1 MKLYRLHDVLRA
13 AALAWMVSA
22 CGTEPGSNGG
32 SADTSSADTGG
43 GTDTA
48 QADTANDDTTAED
61 TTAEDTTAEDTTAED
76 TTADDTTAEDTT
88 AADTAA
94 EDTAAEDTA
103 AEDTAAEDTT
113 AADATA
119 EDTTVADSASNDTTA
134 TDTASNDTATNDTA
148 SDGGSNPPSA
158 YPCVNPKPIM
168 VNGVDVGVDTC
179 DNGMVRRREVVACP
193 AFVPDPNSTC
203 SIGSGSTNGCQSD
216 NDCVGKGD
224 GPCLPGLGTPWC
236 FCQQTCKTDADCGTG
251 SVCLCG
257 PSYGT
262 CMTATCTDSHDCKV
276 GDCVTHDTNP
286 GCGGKALACQ
296 TAEDLCGGP
305 KDCPSDKPFCA
316 IENGAQ
322 SGKHVC
328 EPYMCAI
335 GRPFEVAGSWRS
347 ADPVDREDWQA
358 DGASSLESA
367 FSALDA
373 KGRAALASHWLDA
386 ARMEHASVASFAR
399 LTLELLAVGA
409 PAELLARSQ
418 QAGIDE
424 VRHAQACYSLAQAL
438 GAGDVGPGALPIDGS
453 LRAPTLVEV
462 AAAAAREGC
471 VWETVAALQAQVEA
485 VQARHPALQAWL
497 QPIADDEGRHAELAW
512 DIVRWAVE
520 VGGAPVRDAVV
531 AALDEAEDALLAP
544 VQAPVLPQGYGALG
558 GADLGALRRHA
569 VAAVVTPQRERAGLG
584 RAVMA

>member
-1 MKLYRLHDVLRA
+1 MKLYRLHDILRA
-13 AALAWMVSA
+13 AALAWVVSA
-22 CGTEPGSNGG
+22 CGTEAGTNGG
-32 SADTSSADTGG
+32 TADTASADTSGG
-43 GTDTA
+43 GDTSATDTSA
-48 QADTANDDTTAED
+48 TDTS
-61 TTAEDTTAEDTTAED
+61 
-76 TTADDTTAEDTT
+76 
-88 AADTAA
+88 AADTATA
-94 EDTAAEDTA
+94 DTGATDTATADSTEADTA
-103 AEDTAAEDTT
+103 DTTTTDTAVADSAEVDTAVADT
-113 AADATA
+113 AVADTA
-119 EDTTVADSASNDTTA
+119 VADTTVADTAGADTAVTDTTIK
-134 TDTASNDTATNDTA
+134 DT
-148 SDGGSNPPSA
+148 SDAGGNPPA
-158 YPCVNPKPIM
+158 PFPCVNPKPI
-168 VNGVDVGVDTC
+168 VINGVDVGVDNC
-179 DNGMVRRREVVACP
+179 DNGMVRRRAVVACP

-203 SIGSGSTNGCQSD
+203 SVGSGSTNGCQSD

-236 FCQQTCKTDADCGTG
+236 FCQQTCQTDADCGTG

-262 CMTATCTDSHDCKV
+262 CMSATCTDSHDCTV

-296 TAEDLCGGP
+296 TADDLCGGP

-347 ADPVDREDWQA
+347 AEPVDREDWQA
-358 DGASSLESA
+358 EGANTLEAA
-367 FSALDA
+367 FAALDA

-399 LTLELLAVGA
+399 LTLELLAIGA
-409 PAELLARSQ
+409 PPELLARSQ
-418 QAGIDE
+418 AAGIDE
-424 VRHAQACYSLAQAL
+424 VRHAQACYSLAQTL
-438 GAGDVGPGALPIDGS
+438 GAGDVGPGPLAIDGS

-512 DIVRWAVE
+512 DIVRWAVD
-520 VGGAPVRDAVV
+520 VGGDAVRTAV
-531 AALDEAEDALLAP
+531 IAALDEAEDALLAP

-558 GADLGALRRHA
+558 GDALGSLRRHA
-569 VAAVVTPQRERAGLG
+569 VAAVVTPQRQRAGLG
-584 RAVMA
+584 REVAA